1 MRLFYSERF
10 HRAYGELDNNQAESV
25 KKALRLLTSN
35 PRHPSLRVKK
45 IQGTTDIWEA
55 RASRSLRLTF
65 EMHGD
70 LILLRNVGAHDETQS
85 TREME

>member
-1 MRLFYSERF
+1 MRLQDTHRF
-10 HRAYGELDNNQAESV
+10 QRAYNELEDDEVEQV
-25 KKALRLLTSN
+25 KKALRLLVAD

-45 IQGTTDIWEA
+45 MQGTDHIWEA

-70 LILLRNVGAHDETQS
+70 LIILRNVGAHDRTLKNP
-85 TREME
+85 

>member
-1 MRLFYSERF
+1 MHLFYSARF
-10 HRAYGELDNNQAESV
+10 QRAYAELDDEQVELA

-45 IQGTTDIWEA
+45 MQGTADIWEA

-65 EMHGD
+65 EMRGD
-70 LILLRNVGAHDETQS
+70 VILLRNVGAHDETLGHP
-85 TREME
+85 